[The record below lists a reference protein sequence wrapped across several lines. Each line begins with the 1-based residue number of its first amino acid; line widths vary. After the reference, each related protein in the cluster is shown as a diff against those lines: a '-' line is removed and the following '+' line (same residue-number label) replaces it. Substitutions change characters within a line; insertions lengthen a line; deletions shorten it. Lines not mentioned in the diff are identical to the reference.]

1 MRILLIVSYDGS
13 NYYGWQRQKSFVS
26 VQEKLEEALS
36 TLYKREITVRGS
48 SRTDTGVHALMQGA
62 VFETENTIP
71 MEKLPYAV
79 NSFLPMDIVVTK
91 AYQVDEEFHPQ
102 YSVVDK
108 TYHYKILNADFRI
121 PMLHKYTEF
130 VHYRLDVEK
139 MQQACKYFVG
149 EHNFKAFCA
158 AGSDAKTTV
167 RTIYSL
173 NVEKKDNIITIS
185 VCGNGFL
192 YNMVRIIA
200 GTLVY
205 VGLGKLKPEEIED
218 IILSENRARAGKT
231 LSPNGLTLMEVNYEK
246 INR

>member
-1 MRILLIVSYDGS
+1 MRILLLVSYDGS
-13 NYYGWQRQKSFVS
+13 NYYGWQKQKSFVS

-36 TLYKREITVRGS
+36 ALYRKEISVRGS

-71 MEKLPYAV
+71 LEKLPYAV

-91 AYQVDEEFHPQ
+91 AYEVDESFHPQ

-108 TYHYKILNADFRI
+108 TYHYKILNAPFRV
-121 PMLHKYTEF
+121 PTLNKYTEF
-130 VHYRLDVEK
+130 VHYKLDIEA
-139 MQQACKYFVG
+139 MQKACEYFIG
-149 EHNFKAFCA
+149 EHDFKAFCA

-167 RTIYSL
+167 RTIYALS
-173 NVEKKDNIITIS
+173 VEKQDNIITIS
-185 VCGNGFL
+185 VRGNGFL

-205 VGLGKLKPEEIED
+205 VGLDKIKPYDIEK
-218 IILSENRARAGKT
+218 IILSRNRALAGKT

-246 INR
+246 IN